1 MKGKI
6 FKKIFSIMLIIILV
20 CGSFYY
26 IYVKDYAILN
36 GYHDSEEHWDPHG
49 FQDYTD
55 YCKYYYKDKFDKK
68 FSNSFL
74 YKKVEQEDIENITS
88 YFMNF
93 EKWMEIEER
102 MDIYDFDTNIISEG
116 DFVRIET
123 KEYGDGDPKWKFA
136 NYTIYL
142 YDIESNILYYIHSNI

>member
-1 MKGKI
+1 
-6 FKKIFSIMLIIILV
+6 MLIIIIICV
-20 CGSFYY
+20 SFYY
-26 IYVKDYAILN
+26 ICVKDYAILN

-55 YCKYYYKDKFDKK
+55 YCKYYYKDKLDKK

-116 DFVRIET
+116 DYFRIEN
-123 KEYGDGDPKWKFA
+123 ERPDDPQWKFA
-136 NYTIYL
+136 DYTIYL
-142 YDIESNILYYIHSNI
+142 YDIESNVLYYFHSNI